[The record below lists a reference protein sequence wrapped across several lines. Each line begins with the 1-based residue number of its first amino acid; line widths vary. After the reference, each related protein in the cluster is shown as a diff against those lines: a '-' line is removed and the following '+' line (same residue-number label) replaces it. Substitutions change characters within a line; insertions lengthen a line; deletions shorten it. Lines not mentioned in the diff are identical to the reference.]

1 MKISDTKAK
10 MIDKNEIVANS
21 YVLSCSVTMLIIASL
36 ILVLNILNIFI
47 VEDKLMY
54 VAVLGSIVATLL
66 IALIVKYFNNTPVTK
81 YIIIA
86 IMIMN
91 VTVIG
96 LKLTYHAIL
105 VCTLPIICST
115 QYKNKRFVYY
125 TYIVSVIGMFLSV
138 MLGYFYGLCDAN
150 MLTLTTSTTSTY
162 VDETTNA
169 LLFETAN
176 DNPWITLPLFFVF
189 PRALLL
195 LALIPVILHI
205 IDVISQNAV
214 REMEYKKLSET
225 DSMTQLFN
233 KNKYLQMIEDY
244 YPEIETVGV
253 MFWDINGLKDV
264 NDTYGHEYG
273 DHLISAISS
282 AIKENMGEYTYAYR
296 IGGDE
301 FVVIIENATEE
312 MLVAISKKCKASIA
326 IKNEV
331 SKIPISASVGY
342 AVGLGDN
349 IETLI
354 AKADANMYKDKKKHY
369 QEQIKE

>member
-1 MKISDTKAK
+1 MKAAETKECA
-10 MIDKNEIVANS
+10 IDKNEVIANA
-21 YVLSCSVTMLIIASL
+21 YVLNCSIIMCIIMCSTL
-36 ILVLNILNIFI
+36 ILNMLDIFI

-54 VAVLGSIVATLL
+54 IAVSGGAISTLI
-66 IALIVKYFNNTPVTK
+66 IAIIVKYFNNSPMTK
-81 YIIIA
+81 YVLITLMVTYVTIIGIA
-86 IMIMN
+86 
-91 VTVIG
+91 
-96 LKLTYHAIL
+96 LTYHTLL
-105 VCTLPIICST
+105 VCTVPVLCST

-125 TYIVSVIGMFLSV
+125 TYIISVIGMFLIV

-150 MLTLTTSTTSTY
+150 MLMLTSSTIENYIDSSTNTLTIDTINT
-162 VDETTNA
+162 
-169 LLFETAN
+169 
-176 DNPWITLPLFFVF
+176 NPWMTLPLYFVF

-205 IDVISQNAV
+205 VDVISQNAV

-342 AVGLGDN
+342 AVGLGAN

>member
-225 DSMTQLFN
+225 DTMTQLFN
-233 KNKYLQMIEDY
+233 KNKYLQMIKEY
-244 YPEIETVGV
+244 YPEIDTIGV
-253 MFWDINGLKDV
+253 MFWDVNGLKEV

-273 DHLISAISS
+273 DHLISAIAS
-282 AIKENMGEYTYAYR
+282 AIKENIGEYTNAFR

-301 FVVIIENATEE
+301 FVVIIENVTEE
-312 MLVAISKKCKASIA
+312 DLMLIRDKCKASIL
-326 IKNEV
+326 IKDKV